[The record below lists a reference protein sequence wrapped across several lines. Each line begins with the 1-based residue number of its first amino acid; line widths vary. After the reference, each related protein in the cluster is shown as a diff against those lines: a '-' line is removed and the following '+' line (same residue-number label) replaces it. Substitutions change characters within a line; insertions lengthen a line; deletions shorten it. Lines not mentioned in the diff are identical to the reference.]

1 MLSPNELSNLYKIIS
16 DENQTFESIGKLLNE
31 KFKESDQMKIAISLC
46 ILLKDNLLNLSQ
58 RMISYY
64 ILYIMKKNFNFEI
77 SPFLPII
84 IESIQKSNNRNEQ
97 YFLLDFLNNKITYAN
112 STIKNYIQETTNKI
126 NINQNLPFLQLICQK
141 YQNDKSL
148 IVNSNPKMN
157 NFMRYVLY
165 DRKKS
170 DSKNID
176 NHNDINLEKYL
187 KSEKELNL
195 KYFEPNLMS
204 FCPDGISN
212 QKFIE
217 NEPMWIM
224 PKLRHNFLWE
234 NGGENNKKDK
244 KSEKNEKSEEE
255 ED

>member
-1 MLSPNELSNLYKIIS
+1 MLSPSELTSLFNLIS
-16 DENQTFESIGKLLNE
+16 DDSKSFENVLNVFEKTYSKSDEFKIGITLWFL
-31 KFKESDQMKIAISLC
+31 I
-46 ILLKDNLLNLSQ
+46 KDNLLNLSQ

-187 KSEKELNL
+187 NSEKELNL

-234 NGGENNKKDK
+234 NEGEKNKKD
-244 KSEKNEKSEEE
+244 EKSEEE

>member
-148 IVNSNPKMN
+148 IVN
-157 NFMRYVLY
+157 
-165 DRKKS
+165 
-170 DSKNID
+170 ID

-187 KSEKELNL
+187 NSEKELNL

-234 NGGENNKKDK
+234 NEGEKNKKD
-244 KSEKNEKSEEE
+244 EKSEEE

>member
-1 MLSPNELSNLYKIIS
+1 
-16 DENQTFESIGKLLNE
+16 
-31 KFKESDQMKIAISLC
+31 
-46 ILLKDNLLNLSQ
+46 
-58 RMISYY
+58 
-64 ILYIMKKNFNFEI
+64 
-77 SPFLPII
+77 
-84 IESIQKSNNRNEQ
+84 
-97 YFLLDFLNNKITYAN
+97 
-112 STIKNYIQETTNKI
+112 
-126 NINQNLPFLQLICQK
+126 
-141 YQNDKSL
+141 
-148 IVNSNPKMN
+148 
-157 NFMRYVLY
+157 MRYVLY

-187 KSEKELNL
+187 NSEKELNL

-234 NGGENNKKDK
+234 NEGEKNKKDE